1 MFDNDVIKIL
11 LIFFPGI
18 VGVILI
24 NYAINTYK
32 SFELYLGL
40 LYSFHS
46 LKWMEI
52 FLKWIFQKKV
62 YF

>member
-1 MFDNDVIKIL
+1 MFDNNVIKIL

-32 SFELYLGL
+32 SFELNLGL
-40 LYSFHS
+40 LYSFVLGVLILLS
-46 LKWMEI
+46 L
-52 FLKWIFQKKV
+52 F
-62 YF
+62 